1 MGISIVSVSATDVST
16 ARRVRASVIGTVDQ
30 IYLRERL
37 SQRFGGCQSH
47 EAPADD
53 DDFRFCHLFTKR
65 RSNGN
70 ALRLFLFCWTRH
82 EIFCCSF
89 CFVFVN
95 STTTRSILVAKDGCW
110 FTSLKRGAL
119 SIPRWFASQML
130 GQHVHLTAVALAE
143 VFSNS
148 MKRCERISIYSWI
161 ADTKMLMTVGKSDPC
176 ERRSRTEFPKCA
188 VSEFRFVVSRAKS
201 TAASVCPARANTPA
215 LFARNGKT

>member
-37 SQRFGGCQSH
+37 SQRFSGCQSH

-95 STTTRSILVAKDGCW
+95 STTTRSILVAKDGYW
-110 FTSLKRGAL
+110 FTSLKRGVID
-119 SIPRWFASQML
+119 SEMVR
-130 GQHVHLTAVALAE
+130 VADARSTRSLNRRSFGGGIFE
-143 VFSNS
+143 I